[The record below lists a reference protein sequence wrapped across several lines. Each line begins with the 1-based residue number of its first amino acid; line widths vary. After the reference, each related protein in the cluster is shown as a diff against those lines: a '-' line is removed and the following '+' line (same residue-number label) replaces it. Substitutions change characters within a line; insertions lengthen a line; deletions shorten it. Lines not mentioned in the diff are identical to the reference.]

1 MLSLIFR
8 VFIVFT
14 VFIAGAFV
22 GNIYMPQKTLEQSY
36 IVSLDEPETSFD
48 TNDTPSLQN
57 ALNALTQMSAALEQT
72 DMDKETIFRLEDAIK
87 KQLYAK
93 TFKAAKAEYEIEL
106 LKVQKHPQ
114 NHDSF
119 LKAKDIY
126 YSVSDMIEQAYPPL
140 PQLEIPIVDSPATN
154 QLNIQISTA
163 AAQGLISSA
172 TASGASAEG
181 LPQPEYKNET
191 KQ

>member
-48 TNDTPSLQN
+48 TNDTPGLQN

-140 PQLEIPIVDSPATN
+140 TQLEIPIVDSPATN

>member
-1 MLSLIFR
+1 M
-8 VFIVFT
+8 FT

>member
-1 MLSLIFR
+1 MLNLIFR

-36 IVSLDEPETSFD
+36 IVALDEPKTSFD
-48 TNDTPSLQN
+48 IDDTPGLQN
-57 ALNALTQMSAALEQT
+57 ALNALTQMSNALEQT
-72 DMDKETIFRLEDAIK
+72 AMDKETIFRLEDAIK

-106 LKVQKHPQ
+106 LKVQKHPE

-119 LKAKDIY
+119 LKAKDVY
-126 YSVSDMIEQAYPPL
+126 YSVSGMIELAYPPH
-140 PQLEIPIVDSPATN
+140 PQQEILVLDSPATD

-163 AAQGLISSA
+163 AAKGETLTTTASSA
-172 TASGASAEG
+172 LAKGQTPDIED
-181 LPQPEYKNET
+181 KT
-191 KQ
+191 K

>member
-48 TNDTPSLQN
+48 TNDTPGLQN